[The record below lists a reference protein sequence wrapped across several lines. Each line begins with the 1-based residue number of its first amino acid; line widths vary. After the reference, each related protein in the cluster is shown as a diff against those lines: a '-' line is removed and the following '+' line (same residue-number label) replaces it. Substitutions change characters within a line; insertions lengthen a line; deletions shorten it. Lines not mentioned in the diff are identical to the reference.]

1 MTLEETV
8 LPVARMLFEGEGNT
22 LSQGHLVTVEAP
34 MGALVISFMKER
46 GRIRAN
52 ASLRSDLGDSY
63 HWRNLKEYAPWG
75 ERPALRRTF
84 APDRFASQP
93 KQVLKEINRHIT
105 EPAFPLAFKALAA
118 IADHHDKKRK
128 VADAVKRAA
137 PAEAHVNILGRYS
150 LRKAIQSFDAGARG
164 AFEIRP
170 DSAYCD
176 LEIQHLSLEK
186 MEQLI
191 AFLNTS

>member
-8 LPVARMLFEGEGNT
+8 LPVARMLFEGEGT
-22 LSQGHLVTVEAP
+22 ILSQGHLVTVEAP
-34 MGALVISFMKER
+34 MGALVISFMNER

-52 ASLRSDLGDSY
+52 ASLRHDLGDSHY
-63 HWRNLKEYAPWG
+63 WRNLKEYAPWG
-75 ERPALRRTF
+75 EQPALRRTF
-84 APDRFASQP
+84 APDRFASHPEQI
-93 KQVLKEINRHIT
+93 LKEINRHIT

-128 VADAVKRAA
+128 VAEAIKRAA
-137 PAEAHVNILGRYS
+137 PSEAHVNIHGRYS
-150 LRKAIQSFDAGARG
+150 LRKAIQSFDCSARG